1 MNDNPDLVVA
11 LRDLV
16 VQHGLLTVLQ
26 TVARLMSDTGNV
38 TGGIVSEVAAI
49 EEWLAAQHGRY
60 QRH

>member
-26 TVARLMSDTGNV
+26 TVGASHETTRATSR
-38 TGGIVSEVAAI
+38 VA
-49 EEWLAAQHGRY
+49 
-60 QRH
+60 